1 MGIDKGIRPATNA
14 LFVAM
19 LPQRAELGNT
29 GFRKTIMSQIMDDF
43 GITLASAATHYNH
56 AFKECKAANAALVEG
71 LGRAEDKK
79 GGRKPK
85 AVTVETDVTD
95 ETPVET
101 ETVAEVV
108 EDVKLYNVLKK
119 KGDSLVLLGV
129 TLEEATA
136 AVEKAAKGKKAA
148 LYMV

>member
-79 GGRKPK
+79 AVGKPK
-85 AVTVETDVTD
+85 AVTVETDD
-95 ETPVET
+95 APVET

-108 EDVKLYNVLKK
+108 AEVKLYNVLKK